1 MDLTS
6 KVKILP
12 LFEKY
17 LRCGYYPYY
26 AEEGDGFLQRLQ
38 GTVRQV
44 LESDLPA
51 VEDVSF
57 ATIQKTKKML
67 MILAQRVPQTPKMNE
82 LYAQLET
89 GRDQGLNMLNLLDR
103 AGLVSLLSTEAKSL
117 KQLSKPDKIYLG
129 NPNLMNCLSSN
140 VDTGTLRETF
150 FNNQLR
156 MNHSTVLPLKGDFLV
171 DGKWLF
177 EVGGKSKD
185 FSQIKD
191 EPDSFLALDGMEFGH
206 GNRIPLW
213 MFGMLY

>member
-1 MDLTS
+1 M
-6 KVKILP
+6 
-12 LFEKY
+12 
-17 LRCGYYPYY
+17 
-26 AEEGDGFLQRLQ
+26 
-38 GTVRQV
+38 
-44 LESDLPA
+44 PA

-57 ATIQKTKKML
+57 ATIQKIKKML

-89 GRDQGLNMLNLLDR
+89 GRDQGLKMLNLLDR

-191 EPDSFLALDGMEFGH
+191 EPDSFLALDGIEFGH

-213 MFGMLY
+213 MFGLLY